1 MSGLRVAL
9 VAGTLGRGGA
19 EKQFVYMA
27 TALREAGAE
36 VRTYS
41 MTRGEHHEDALAE
54 HGLAPTWVG
63 WSVLPPLR
71 AAALAAAVSRFR
83 PHVLQAG
90 HFFLN
95 LHVTAAAALTGAVA
109 LGAIR
114 SDVRYE
120 LATHGRWGPRLLRI
134 PPDLITNTWAAKAA
148 AERLGRQPATVH
160 VVPNVI
166 DLAAFDVAAGAPS
179 DSRRPGAVALAVGNL
194 LPVKRFDRF
203 LEALAAARRRG
214 IALAGA
220 VVGDGPERAALEGLA
235 ARLGLLPD
243 GVRFLG
249 ARSDVPAL
257 LADADFLVVTSGH
270 EGFPNVVLEAYAASR
285 PVIATP
291 CGDLER
297 LVREETTGFV
307 VPFDDVDA
315 LADRMARLAESAEL
329 RRRAGVA
336 GRSLVER
343 SYGRAA
349 LAGHLLG
356 AYQAIAAR
364 RRSPQL
370 AEVLA

>member
-1 MSGLRVAL
+1 MSRLRVGL

-19 EKQFVYMA
+19 EKQFAYMA
-27 TALREAGAE
+27 TALRDAGAE
-36 VRTYS
+36 VRTYA
-41 MTRGEHHEDALAE
+41 MTRGEHYEGVLE
-54 HGLAPTWVG
+54 RSGLGPTWVG
-63 WSVLPPLR
+63 WSGLPPLR
-71 AAALAAAVSRFR
+71 AVALAAATSRFR
-83 PHVLQAG
+83 PHVVQSG

-120 LATHGRWGPRLLRI
+120 FATHGGWGPRLLRT

-148 AERLGRQPATVH
+148 AERLGRDPATVH

-166 DLAAFDVAAGAPS
+166 DLAAFDRAASPPARLRDG
-179 DSRRPGAVALAVGNL
+179 GIVALAVGNL

-203 LEALAAARRRG
+203 LDALAAARRRRT
-214 IALAGA
+214 ALAGV
-220 VVGDGPERAALEGLA
+220 VVGDGPERRPLELRA
-235 ARLGLLPD
+235 ERLGLLPD

-249 ARSDVPAL
+249 AREDVPAL
-257 LADADFLVVTSGH
+257 LAGSDFLVVTSGH
-270 EGFPNVVLEAYAASR
+270 EGFPNVVLEAYAARR

-291 CGDLER
+291 CGDIER
-297 LVREETTGFV
+297 LVREEETGFV
-307 VPFDDVDA
+307 VPFDDVDV
-315 LADRMARLAESAEL
+315 LADRMLRLTESAEL
-329 RRRAGVA
+329 RRRAGAA

-343 SYGRAA
+343 SFERAA
-349 LAGHLLG
+349 LASHLIT

-370 AEVLA
+370 AAVLA

>member
-27 TALREAGAE
+27 TALRDAGVE
-36 VRTYS
+36 VRTFA
-41 MTRGEHHEDALAE
+41 MTRGEHYQDALE
-54 HGLAPTWVG
+54 RCGLGPTWVG
-63 WSVLPPLR
+63 WSGLPALR
-71 AAALAAAVSRFR
+71 AARLAAAVSRFR
-83 PHVLQAG
+83 PHVVQSG

-109 LGAIR
+109 VGAIR
-114 SDVRYE
+114 SDVSYE
-120 LATHGRWGPRLLRI
+120 LATHGRWGPRLLRT
-134 PPDLITNTWAAKAA
+134 PPDLVTNTWAAKAA
-148 AERLGRQPATVH
+148 AERLGRDPATVH

-166 DLAAFDVAAGAPS
+166 DIAAFDLAAGPS
-179 DSRRPGAVALAVGNL
+179 DEPRPAAVALAVGNL

-203 LEALAAARRRG
+203 LEALAAARRQG
-214 IALAGA
+214 AALTGA
-220 VVGDGPERAALEGLA
+220 IVGDGPERVSLELLA

-243 GVRFLG
+243 AVRFLG
-249 ARSDVPAL
+249 GRSDVPAL
-257 LADADFLVVTSGH
+257 LAGSDFLVVTSGH

-291 CGDLER
+291 CGDIER
-297 LVREETTGFV
+297 LVREATTGFV

-329 RRRAGVA
+329 RRRAGIA
-336 GRSLVER
+336 GRGLVER
-343 SYGRAA
+343 SYGRAT
-349 LAGHLLG
+349 LAGHLITT
-356 AYQAIAAR
+356 YQAIAAR
-364 RRSPQL
+364 RRSPEL

>member
-19 EKQFVYMA
+19 EKQFAYMA
-27 TALREAGAE
+27 SALHDAGAE
-36 VRTYS
+36 VRTYA
-41 MTRGEHHEDALAE
+41 MTRGEHYEGVLE
-54 HGLAPTWVG
+54 RSGLGPTWLG
-63 WSVLPPLR
+63 WSSLPPVR
-71 AAALAAAVSRFR
+71 AAALAAATSRFR
-83 PHVLQAG
+83 PHVVQSG

-120 LATHGRWGPRLLRI
+120 LATHGRWGSRLLRT
-134 PPDLITNTWAAKAA
+134 PPDIITNTWAAKAS
-148 AERLGRQPATVH
+148 AERLGRDPATIH

-166 DLAAFDVAAGAPS
+166 DVAGFDRDAAVPTS
-179 DSRRPGAVALAVGNL
+179 PGEGVVALAIGTL
-194 LPVKRFDRF
+194 LRVKRFDRF
-203 LEALAAARRRG
+203 LDALAAARRRT
-214 IALAGA
+214 AA
-220 VVGDGPERAALEGLA
+220 VTGVIVGDGPERAALEDRA
-235 ARLGLLPD
+235 ARLGLLPS

-249 ARSDVPAL
+249 VRDDVPAL
-257 LADADFLVVTSGH
+257 LAGSDFLVVTSSH

-285 PVIATP
+285 PVLATP
-291 CGDLER
+291 CGDIER
-297 LVREETTGFV
+297 LVREEETGFV
-307 VPFDDVDA
+307 VPFDDADA

-329 RRRAGVA
+329 RRRAGAA

-343 SYGRAA
+343 SFDRAA
-349 LAGHLLG
+349 LAGHLMT

-370 AEVLA
+370 TAVLA

>member
-1 MSGLRVAL
+1 MSGLRVGL

-41 MTRGEHHEDALAE
+41 MTRGEHHEDALAQS
-54 HGLAPTWVG
+54 GLAPTWVG

-114 SDVRYE
+114 SDVSYE
-120 LATHGRWGPRLLRI
+120 LATHGRWGPSLLRV
-134 PPDLITNTWAAKAA
+134 PPDLVTNTWAAKAA
-148 AERLGRQPATVH
+148 AERRGRQPATVH

-166 DLAAFDVAAGAPS
+166 DVAAFDLAAGSPP
-179 DSRRPGAVALAVGNL
+179 DSRRSEAVALAVGSL

-203 LEALAAARRRG
+203 LEALATARGRG
-214 IALAGA
+214 IALVGA
-220 VVGDGPERAALEGLA
+220 VVGEGPERAALERLA

-257 LADADFLVVTSGH
+257 LADADFLVVTSTH

-285 PVIATP
+285 PVVATP

-297 LVREETTGFV
+297 LVREGTTGFV
-307 VPFDDVDA
+307 VPFDDVEA
-315 LADRMARLAESAEL
+315 LADRMARLAKSAEL
-329 RRRAGVA
+329 RRRAGLA
-336 GRSLVER
+336 GRSLVEQ

-356 AYQAIAAR
+356 TYQAIAAR

-370 AEVLA
+370 AAVLA

>member
-27 TALREAGAE
+27 TALRDAGAQ
-36 VRTYS
+36 VRTFS
-41 MTRGEHHEDALAE
+41 MTRGEHHEDALE
-54 HGLAPTWVG
+54 RSGLGPTWVG
-63 WSVLPPLR
+63 WSGLPGVR
-71 AAALAAAVSRFR
+71 AGLLAAAVLRFR
-83 PHVLQAG
+83 PHVVQAG

-114 SDVRYE
+114 SDVSYE
-120 LATHGRWGPRLLRI
+120 LATHGRWGPPLLRI
-134 PPDLITNTWAAKAA
+134 PPDLITNSWAAKAA
-148 AERLGRQPATVH
+148 AERLGRHPATVH

-166 DLAAFDVAAGAPS
+166 DLAAFDLATAAPRDA
-179 DSRRPGAVALAVGNL
+179 RRPEAVALAVGSL

-203 LEALAAARRRG
+203 LEALATARGRG
-214 IALAGA
+214 TALVGA
-220 VVGDGPERAALEGLA
+220 IVGDGPERGALERLA

-257 LADADFLVVTSGH
+257 LADADFLVVTSRH
-270 EGFPNVVLEAYAASR
+270 EGFPNVVLEACAASR
-285 PVIATP
+285 PVIVTP
-291 CGDLER
+291 CGDIER
-297 LVREETTGFV
+297 LVREAESGFV
-307 VPFDDVDA
+307 VPFDDVEA
-315 LADRMARLAESAEL
+315 LADRMARLVESAQL
-329 RRRAGVA
+329 RRRAGDA

-343 SYGRAA
+343 SYGRAV
-349 LAGHLLG
+349 LAGHLL
-356 AYQAIAAR
+356 ATYQAIAAR

-370 AEVLA
+370 AAVLA